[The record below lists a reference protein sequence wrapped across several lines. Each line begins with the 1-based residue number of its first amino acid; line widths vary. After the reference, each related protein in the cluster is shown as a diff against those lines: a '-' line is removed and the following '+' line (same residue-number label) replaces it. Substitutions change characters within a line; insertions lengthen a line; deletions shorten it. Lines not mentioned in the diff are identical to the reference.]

1 MIRLKTMG
9 INIKHLGEFCI
20 DRPNGSGDYLL
31 IIFKTDALLYLDGEE
46 RMAPA
51 DSAII
56 FGKGTKQYYRS
67 ICGNYVNH
75 FLHFDIDDDYDLAGI
90 TTNSLLIPASMAETE
105 DILSVLSRE
114 HFSASPNKERFI
126 DILMRFILLKVCETK
141 AGLYSMPTSANSESL
156 NMLRAEMY
164 SNAGKFKSVA
174 DMAERINVSPSY
186 LHQLYKDQFGISC
199 YDDLLSAKIKMAQYY
214 LGNSTLSV
222 KEISSICGYDNSV
235 CFMRRFKD
243 RVGLT
248 PSEYRKMV
256 ALRT

>member
-1 MIRLKTMG
+1 
-9 INIKHLGEFCI
+9 
-20 DRPNGSGDYLL
+20 
-31 IIFKTDALLYLDGEE
+31 
-46 RMAPA
+46 
-51 DSAII
+51 
-56 FGKGTKQYYRS
+56 
-67 ICGNYVNH
+67 
-75 FLHFDIDDDYDLAGI
+75 
-90 TTNSLLIPASMAETE
+90 
-105 DILSVLSRE
+105 
-114 HFSASPNKERFI
+114 
-126 DILMRFILLKVCETK
+126 
-141 AGLYSMPTSANSESL
+141 MPTSANSESL

-199 YDDLLSAKIKMAQYY
+199 YDDLLSAKIKTAQYY